1 VINIGENEK
10 SSLGRLMS
18 SSLIIMILTHTLVHA
33 AGNMRSTLFPV
44 LKAEFSLTNQQ
55 IGLIVAIPSLL
66 QFLFSIPSGM
76 ISDRFGAKK
85 LIAASIV
92 IAALGALLGSVSTT
106 PWMFIIASTLLTL
119 NSTLYHPP
127 AQSYLSDIAS
137 PRDRSRV
144 LGIWFTGGTTG
155 VSLGPLSITILM
167 GVLAFTWRQI
177 YSFWVI
183 PILLGLVAL
192 YFLKPPAEMV
202 KKEIRKSWEEEE
214 TVDTL
219 LNSNMIFLLLSGTV
233 RRFGGGLT
241 TGFLTIW
248 LAEAQGWNI
257 GQIGM
262 MLAISSL
269 VGIIASPL
277 GGELASQYGE
287 KRLFVATLFGSYAF
301 FALAFFLKGYWP
313 FMLAYITHR
322 FFGILG
328 MPANMTLTSKLSPP
342 KQRGVGFALS
352 SIPENVMMP
361 IAAMVAAYIAD
372 SYGLY
377 PIFASTAVIYF
388 IGLAILQFGVR
399 IKE

>member
-1 VINIGENEK
+1 VIDIVENET
-10 SSLGRLMS
+10 SSLGGLMS
-18 SSLIIMILTHTLVHA
+18 SSLLIMILTHTLVHA

-44 LKAEFSLTNQQ
+44 LKVEFSLTNQQ

-76 ISDRFGAKK
+76 LSDRFGAKK
-85 LIAASIV
+85 LLAASIV
-92 IAALGALLGSVSTT
+92 IAAMGAFLGSVSMT
-106 PWMFIIASTLLTL
+106 PLMFIVASTLLTL

-127 AQSYLSDIAS
+127 AQSYVSDIVS

-155 VSLGPLSITILM
+155 ISLGPLSITILM
-167 GVLAFTWRQI
+167 GALAFTWRQV

-183 PILLGLVAL
+183 PILLGLVGL
-192 YFLKPPAEMV
+192 YFLKPPADMV
-202 KKEIRKSWEEEE
+202 DKEVRESWEEEE

-219 LNSNMIFLLLSGTV
+219 LNPNMIFLLLSSTV
-233 RRFGGGLT
+233 RRFGEGLT
-241 TGFLTIW
+241 TGFLAIW

-262 MLAISSL
+262 MLAASSL
-269 VGIIASPL
+269 VGLVASPL
-277 GGELASQYGE
+277 GGELAYKYGE
-287 KRLFVATLFGSYAF
+287 KKLFATTLLGSYSF
-301 FALAFFLKGYWP
+301 FALAFLLKGFWP

-322 FFGILG
+322 FFAILG

-361 IAAMVAAYIAD
+361 LAAMVAAYIAD

-377 PIFASTAVIYF
+377 PIFIATSVIYF
-388 IGLAILQFGVR
+388 IGLAILQIGVR
-399 IKE
+399 IKD

>member
-1 VINIGENEK
+1 
-10 SSLGRLMS
+10 MS
-18 SSLIIMILTHTLVHA
+18 SSLLIMIVTHTLVHA
-33 AGNMRSTLFPV
+33 AGTMRATLFPV

-55 IGLIVAIPSLL
+55 IGLIIAIPSLL

-92 IAALGALLGSVSTT
+92 IAAVGALLGSVSTT
-106 PWMFIIASTLLTL
+106 PWMFIVASTLLTL
-119 NSTLYHPP
+119 NSTIYHPP
-127 AQSYLSDIAS
+127 AQSYVSDIAS
-137 PRDRSRV
+137 PQDRSRIM
-144 LGIWFTGGTTG
+144 GIWFAGGTTG

-167 GVLAFTWRQI
+167 GVFAFTWRQI
-177 YSFWVI
+177 YGFWVI
-183 PILLGLVAL
+183 PILLGLVGL

-202 KKEIRKSWEEEE
+202 KKEVRDSWEEEE

-241 TGFLTIW
+241 AGFMTIW

-262 MLAISSL
+262 MLAASSL
-269 VGIIASPL
+269 VGLVASPL
-277 GGELASQYGE
+277 GGELAYRYGE
-287 KRLFVATLFGSYAF
+287 KKLFVTTLLGSYAF

-313 FMLAYITHR
+313 FMAAYIIHR

-328 MPANMTLTSKLSPP
+328 MPASMTLTSKLSPP

-352 SIPENVMMP
+352 SIPENVMRP
-361 IAAMVAAYIAD
+361 VAAILAAFIAD
-372 SYGLY
+372 AYGLY
-377 PIFASTAVIYF
+377 PIFIVTSVIYF
-388 IGLAILQFGVR
+388 IGLGILQFGVR
-399 IKE
+399 MEE

>member
-1 VINIGENEK
+1 MINIGENEK
-10 SSLGRLMS
+10 SGLGRLMN
-18 SSLIIMILTHTLVHA
+18 SSLLIMILTHTLVHA
-33 AGNMRSTLFPV
+33 AGNMRDTLFPLLRV
-44 LKAEFSLTNQQ
+44 EFSLTNQQ

-85 LIAASIV
+85 IIAASII
-92 IAALGALLGSVSTT
+92 IAAGGAFLGSVSTT

-127 AQSYLSDIAS
+127 AQSYISDIAR

-144 LGIWFTGGTTG
+144 LGIWFAGGTTG

-202 KKEIRKSWEEEE
+202 KKEVRDSWEEEE

-219 LNSNMIFLLLSGTV
+219 FNSNMVFLLLSGTV

-241 TGFLTIW
+241 AGFMTIW

-262 MLAISSL
+262 MLAASSL
-269 VGIIASPL
+269 VGLVASPL
-277 GGELASQYGE
+277 GGELASRFGE
-287 KRLFVATLFGSYAF
+287 KRLFVVTLFGSYAF
-301 FALAFFLKGYWP
+301 FALAFVLKGYWP
-313 FMLAYITHR
+313 FMLAYIIHR

-328 MPANMTLTSKLSPP
+328 MPASMTLTSRLSPP

-352 SIPENVMMP
+352 SIPENVMRP
-361 IAAMVAAYIAD
+361 VAAMLAAIIAD
-372 SYGLY
+372 AYGLY
-377 PIFASTAVIYF
+377 PIFIATSVIYF
-388 IGLAILQFGVR
+388 IGLSILQFGVR